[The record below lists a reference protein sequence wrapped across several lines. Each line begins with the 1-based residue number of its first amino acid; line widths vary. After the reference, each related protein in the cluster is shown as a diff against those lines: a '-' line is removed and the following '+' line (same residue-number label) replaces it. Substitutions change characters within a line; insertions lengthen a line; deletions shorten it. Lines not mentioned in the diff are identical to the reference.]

1 MKQIM
6 DSLKNP
12 AVLARLEREFRES
25 MNEDSDLEAKR
36 VIKVLQQH
44 SLTLRPPH
52 RVNPTKVNTTVRRAV
67 HRVCVPR
74 MGR

>member
-1 MKQIM
+1 MEQIM

-25 MNEDSDLEAKR
+25 MIEDSDLEAGR
-36 VIKVLQQH
+36 VIKALQQRFP
-44 SLTLRPPH
+44 TLRPPRH
-52 RVNPTKVNTTVRRAV
+52 INPTKENTTVRRAV